1 VKIKIFIVDDE
12 APARRELRYLLAQV
26 GGVDIAGEASNGTA
40 ALKGIMDSMPHVVFL
55 DVQMPSLNGLE
66 LSEVLCRMPERPLII
81 FATAFEKYAL
91 AAFDVEAFDYV
102 LKPFT
107 LERIKKAIAKAAK
120 TLNLHPERTATSSGF
135 ETTKSFAPLQEN
147 PEFAKKICLYKGE
160 KIIPVTAKNILFAKI
175 EEGEISVR
183 TIDGSYGTKFT
194 LNELES
200 RLAPHGFIRVHRS
213 ALVNINHVQEV
224 IPWFNGSYKLIM
236 NDREKTEVLVS
247 RYNAK
252 EVKNYFNL

>member
-1 VKIKIFIVDDE
+1 MKIRVFIVDDE
-12 APARRELRYLLAQV
+12 APARRELRYLLDQV
-26 GGVDIAGEASNGTA
+26 GGVDIVGEASTGTA
-40 ALKGIMDSMPHVVFL
+40 ALKGIMDAAPHVVFL

-66 LSEVLCRMPERPLII
+66 LSEILCRMPDRPLII

-107 LERIKKAIAKAAK
+107 LERIKKALTKAAK
-120 TLNLHPERTATSSGF
+120 NLNLHPEKYAPVSSG
-135 ETTKSFAPLQEN
+135 EQARAALTGVDAS
-147 PEFAKKICLYKGE
+147 EFAKKICLYQGE
-160 KIIPVTAKNILFAKI
+160 KIIPVTAKNILFARI

-183 TIDGSYGTKFT
+183 TTDGSYSTKFT

-213 ALVNINHVQEV
+213 ALVNINHVREV

-236 NDREKTEVLVS
+236 NDRERTDILVS
-247 RYNAK
+247 RYNAR

>member
-1 VKIKIFIVDDE
+1 MKMKVFIVDDE
-12 APARRELRYLLAQV
+12 APARRELRYLLDQV

-107 LERIKKAIAKAAK
+107 LERIKKAISKAAK
-120 TLNLHPERTATSSGF
+120 NLNLHPERAASTGSAEAGRNIVSM
-135 ETTKSFAPLQEN
+135 QEN
-147 PEFAKKICLYKGE
+147 PEFAKKICLYQGE
-160 KIIPVTAKNILFAKI
+160 KIIPVTARNILFAKI
-175 EEGEISVR
+175 DEGEISVR
-183 TIDGSYGTKFT
+183 TVEGSFGTKFT

-213 ALVNINHVQEV
+213 ALVNINHVREV

-236 NDREKTEVLVS
+236 NDRERTEILVS
-247 RYNAK
+247 RYNAR

>member
-1 VKIKIFIVDDE
+1 MKIKVFIVDDE
-12 APARRELRYLLAQV
+12 APARRELRYLLEQI

-40 ALKGIMDSMPHVVFL
+40 ALKGIMDVMPHVIFL

-107 LERIKKAIAKAAK
+107 LERIKKAISKAAK
-120 TLNLHPERTATSSGF
+120 TLNLHPEKVAASGGVEPVRTAPISES
-135 ETTKSFAPLQEN
+135 
-147 PEFAKKICLYKGE
+147 PEFARKICLYQGE
-160 KIIPVTAKNILFAKI
+160 KIIPVAAKNILYAKI
-175 EEGEISVR
+175 DEREIAVR
-183 TIDGSYGTKFT
+183 TTEGSYGTKFT

-200 RLAPHGFIRVHRS
+200 RLAMHGFIRVHRS
-213 ALVNINHVQEV
+213 ALVNINHVREV

-236 NDREKTEVLVS
+236 NDRERTEILVS

>member
-1 VKIKIFIVDDE
+1 MKLKIFIVDDE
-12 APARRELRYLLAQV
+12 APARRELKYLLGQMDEV
-26 GGVDIAGEASNGTA
+26 EVAGEASNGTA
-40 ALKGIMDSMPHVVFL
+40 ALKGIMEAMPHVVFL

-91 AAFDVEAFDYV
+91 AAFDVEAFDYI

-107 LERIKKAIAKAAK
+107 LERLKKSIHKASK
-120 TLNLHPERTATSSGF
+120 YLNIQPERQAHVPEPARGF
-135 ETTKSFAPLQEN
+135 VQAQEAAA
-147 PEFAKKICLYKGE
+147 ESIKKICLYHGE
-160 KIIPVTAKNILFAKI
+160 KIIPTAPKNILFARI
-175 EEGEISVR
+175 ESGEILIR
-183 TIDGSYGTKFT
+183 TTDGSYGTKST

-200 RLAPHGFIRVHRS
+200 KLAAHGFIRVHRS
-213 ALVNINHVQEV
+213 ALVNINHVREV

-236 NDREKTEVLVS
+236 NDREKTEILVS

-252 EVKNYFNL
+252 DVKSVFNL